1 MQKQIHKKNIYLNRA
16 KLLGFILM
24 LLSVFQVSGQDQ
36 DFLNRIKPGKNLSDQ
51 LPPLD
56 TLIKMAIEC
65 HPSIKVN
72 DELVGSAQE
81 RLAVENRNWLNWIS
95 PYGNYSFGNQT
106 IITAGSSPSDLGR
119 ISNGYRVGVNVGLP
133 LGDLLN
139 RKSRRTLQQ
148 HELRATAYKREEVK
162 LIISEYVITA
172 YNTLLYNHRMLS
184 IRFEM
189 MEKAK
194 FNVQL
199 AESEFKINNTTA
211 SAYIAINQIY
221 TGSISE
227 YEIVRKD
234 FMESAQKL
242 ELLLGIKLKYLIQ

>member
-1 MQKQIHKKNIYLNRA
+1 MQNNSSNTKPSYRIAGY
-16 KLLGFILM
+16 ILFVIFFF
-24 LLSVFQVSGQDQ
+24 STQQVSAQEEE
-36 DFLNRIKPGKNLSDQ
+36 FLNKVKPGKSLADQ

-56 TLIKMAIEC
+56 TLIKMAVEY

-81 RLAVENRNWLNWIS
+81 RAAIENKNWLNWVS

-106 IITAGSSPSDLGR
+106 IITAGSTPSDLGR
-119 ISNGYRVGVNVGLP
+119 ISNGYRFGVNVGLP
-133 LGDLLN
+133 IGDILSRKN
-139 RKSRRTLQQ
+139 RKSFQQ
-148 HELRATAYKREEVK
+148 HELKATEYKREEVK
-162 LIISEYVITA
+162 LIISEYVISA
-172 YNTLLYNHRMLS
+172 YSILLYNHRMLS

-189 MEKAK
+189 MEKAR

-221 TGSISE
+221 TGAISE
-227 YEIVRKD
+227 YENVRKD

-242 ELLLGIKLKYLIQ
+242 ELLLGKKLKYLVQ